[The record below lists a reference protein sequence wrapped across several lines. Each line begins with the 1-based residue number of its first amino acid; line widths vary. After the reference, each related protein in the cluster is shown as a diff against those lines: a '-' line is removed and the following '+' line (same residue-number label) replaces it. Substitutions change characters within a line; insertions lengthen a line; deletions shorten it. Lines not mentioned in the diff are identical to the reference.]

1 MLKACVVGCGVDL
14 MGVAELFQSL
24 QSLVDHCVDNI
35 PRKRDK
41 LKYFL
46 IKSI

>member
-1 MLKACVVGCGVDL
+1 MLEACMIGSGVHL